1 MLNPRLAALTDYP
14 FRRLDALIAGAE
26 PPDGITRL
34 MMSLGEPQGGAP
46 TLIAEIV
53 AAEAAGFG
61 KYPAVAGTP
70 DLRRAI
76 AAWAT
81 RRYGLPDGFLDP
93 ETSVLAAAGTRE
105 ALFATLQ
112 AVTPE
117 VKDGARPVVLM
128 PNPFYQVYAGG
139 AVMAGAEPVFVPATA
154 ETGFQPDLAAVSP
167 DLWRRASAA
176 IVCSPANPQGTV
188 LSEAAMLDLIRLARA
203 HDAVLIADECYSEI
217 WVETPPP
224 GLLEVAAK
232 HGLGLDNLLVMNSL
246 SKRSGAPGLR
256 AGFIAGDPKLIA
268 GLLRM
273 RTYSTGFLSPPLMAA
288 ATALWADEAHV
299 EINRARYRASMAAAE
314 RILGPAFGW
323 TMPAGGFFA
332 WADVG
337 DGEAAA
343 RRLWAEAGVKVLPG
357 AYLSREG
364 DPAHG
369 FAPDNP
375 GARYVR
381 IALVH
386 APDVVEEGLTRIART
401 LAG

>member
-1 MLNPRLAALTDYP
+1 M
-14 FRRLDALIAGAE
+14 
-26 PPDGITRL
+26 
-34 MMSLGEPQGGAP
+34 
-46 TLIAEIV
+46 
-53 AAEAAGFG
+53 
-61 KYPAVAGTP
+61 
-70 DLRRAI
+70 
-76 AAWAT
+76 
-81 RRYGLPDGFLDP
+81 
-93 ETSVLAAAGTRE
+93 
-105 ALFATLQ
+105 
-112 AVTPE
+112 
-117 VKDGARPVVLM
+117 KDGARPVVLM

-299 EINRARYRASMAAAE
+299 EINRARYRTSMAAAE

-332 WADVG
+332 WYGRPATEHG
-337 DGEAAA
+337 RGE
-343 RRLWAEAGVKVLPG
+343 
-357 AYLSREG
+357 
-364 DPAHG
+364 HT
-369 FAPDNP
+369 
-375 GARYVR
+375 
-381 IALVH
+381 H
-386 APDVVEEGLTRIART
+386 TRMAS
-401 LAG
+401 A